1 MGAVMG
7 SKNLKA
13 VAVRGHKR
21 LDVANPQKLKEL
33 SSWLVQNLNNV
44 VRSYHSYGTGA
55 GMAGHVASGNLP
67 TLNFRDGN
75 FSNPDAI
82 DPVTIKDTV
91 RIGMEG
97 CYACPVRCKKV
108 VRIGDPWNVDPIY
121 GGPEYETLAAFGSD
135 CGIDDLKAICKANEL
150 CNRYSLDTIST
161 GAAIAFAMEC
171 YENGILTDEDTGE
184 LKLSFGNAE
193 AMVKM
198 VEMIGRRQGLGDI
211 LAEGVKRAAEKI
223 GKGSEKFALHVK
235 GQEVPMHEPRL
246 KRAVGIGYAV
256 SPTGADHQ
264 HNLHDMG
271 LAGPA
276 IKKFSALGIIE
287 PIPLEDLGPRKVR
300 ALIYH
305 VDWCVLSNSLLLCQ
319 FLPWDYDQTT
329 EIVKAVTGWNST
341 SWELMKIGER
351 VTTMAR
357 AFNVREGFTKEDDWL
372 PKRFFS
378 PTASG
383 PLSETSVNPE
393 KLAQARQIYYE
404 MMGWDENGIPQ
415 RAKLEELDIG
425 WVAELLK

>member
-1 MGAVMG
+1 
-7 SKNLKA
+7 
-13 VAVRGHKR
+13 
-21 LDVANPQKLKEL
+21 
-33 SSWLVQNLNNV
+33 
-44 VRSYHSYGTGA
+44 
-55 GMAGHVASGNLP
+55 
-67 TLNFRDGN
+67 
-75 FSNPDAI
+75 
-82 DPVTIKDTV
+82 
-91 RIGMEG
+91 
-97 CYACPVRCKKV
+97 
-108 VRIGDPWNVDPIY
+108 
-121 GGPEYETLAAFGSD
+121 
-135 CGIDDLKAICKANEL
+135 
-150 CNRYSLDTIST
+150 
-161 GAAIAFAMEC
+161 MEC

-246 KRAVGIGYAV
+246 KRAIGIGYAV

-276 IKKFSALGIIE
+276 VKKFSALGIIE

-305 VDWCVLSNSLLLCQ
+305 LDWCVLGNSLLLCQ
-319 FLPWDYDQTT
+319 FVPWDYDQTT

-357 AFNVREGFTKEDDWL
+357 AFNLREGFSKEDDWL
-372 PKRFFS
+372 PERFFN
-378 PTASG
+378 PTTSG
-383 PLSETSVNPE
+383 PMSETSVNPE
-393 KLAQARQIYYE
+393 KLEKARQVYYE

-425 WVAELLK
+425 WVGELLK